1 MAFKIPKSQ
10 SGLAGYGFGLILPVE
25 LNDIRI
31 ESVLIRLME
40 RVVRGG
46 RISRHKTQPDKYEEY
61 LDKLLGLEPMSDFRT
76 ESGRQVLDGWL
87 RNSVVRMGTVGLQ
100 RKGTQMDYLRPL
112 TVATFRSG
120 LPKYSWYFRKADSTI
135 YRVLVIAMAQRR
147 NTSDLG
153 EAQNAL
159 KKLLLQ
165 NLGFGIELGPMPH
178 IDPYYDDA
186 NSPQIDVNEL
196 LQLRFLEVF
205 ERGSDTPS
213 DLDKRTE
220 AIPSAIEPIGIDLI
234 SLFEKF
240 GATGEKWAAPELVAS
255 ATALI
260 SYRMFQLPLVLAKAC
275 EATLIK
281 GDKDHDGDQTRF
293 EPFEIY
299 CDLTQDPSGLSRGLA
314 KKCVSRDLEAVR
326 RFFID
331 RVTLRTLS
339 EASLLVDQYEKIMAM
354 QPNEALKSLGAIQGS
369 PEIEIAC
376 RAKYIEIKK
385 QILEVPENVDYAE
398 YFQAL
403 EAQAISWLEKLV
415 DVQVTAQNEQA
426 MMQQVKWFWSTGG
439 LRSGGKA
446 GRQSY
451 ALLQGNGHR
460 PNWAYAPSDELLTVL
475 LTMVF
480 VDDDLDQPMASA
492 LPLGEVLSRL
502 HERFGI
508 LISQPPQGMDSA
520 ENRLATSENLIAFMN
535 KLRQLGCYRGLT
547 DDLNAQY
554 VERPRS
560 KS

>member
-1 MAFKIPKSQ
+1 M
-10 SGLAGYGFGLILPVE
+10 
-25 LNDIRI
+25 
-31 ESVLIRLME
+31 
-40 RVVRGG
+40 
-46 RISRHKTQPDKYEEY
+46 
-61 LDKLLGLEPMSDFRT
+61 
-76 ESGRQVLDGWL
+76 
-87 RNSVVRMGTVGLQ
+87 
-100 RKGTQMDYLRPL
+100 
-112 TVATFRSG
+112 
-120 LPKYSWYFRKADSTI
+120 
-135 YRVLVIAMAQRR
+135 
-147 NTSDLG
+147 
-153 EAQNAL
+153 
-159 KKLLLQ
+159 Q
-165 NLGFGIELGPMPH
+165 NLGFGIALGPMPH

-205 ERGSDTPS
+205 ERGSDTAS

-281 GDKDHDGDQTRF
+281 GDKAQDGDQTRF

>member
-1 MAFKIPKSQ
+1 MTFKIPKSQ
-10 SGLAGYGFGLILPVE
+10 PGLTGYGFNLILPVE

-46 RISRHKTQPDKYEEY
+46 RVSRHKTQPDKYEEY
-61 LDKLLGLEPMSDFRT
+61 LDRLLGLESMSDFRSV
-76 ESGRQVLDGWL
+76 EGRQVLDGWL
-87 RNSVVRMGTVGLQ
+87 RNSIVRMGTVGLQ

-120 LPKYSWYFRKADSTI
+120 LPKQNWYFRRADSTI
-135 YRVLVIAMAQRR
+135 YRVLVGSMANRR
-147 NTSDLG
+147 NTGDLG

-159 KKLLLQ
+159 NKLFIQ
-165 NLGFGIELGPMPH
+165 NLGFGIELGPKPH
-178 IDPYYDDA
+178 IEPHYDDA
-186 NSPQIDVNEL
+186 NSPQMDVNEL

-205 ERGSDTPS
+205 ERGSDTPK
-213 DLDKRTE
+213 DLDKRME
-220 AIPSAIEPIGIDLI
+220 AVPLAIEPIGSDLI

-255 ATALI
+255 ATAMI

-275 EATLIK
+275 EASLTEDSNAETLKEIE
-281 GDKDHDGDQTRF
+281 F
-293 EPFEIY
+293 APFEIY
-299 CDLTQDPSGLSRGLA
+299 CDLTQDPSGLSRSLA
-314 KKCVSRDLEAVR
+314 KKCVARDLEALR

-331 RVTLRTLS
+331 RVTLRTIS
-339 EASLLVDQYEKIMAM
+339 EASLLVDKHEEIQHKSP
-354 QPNEALKSLGAIQGS
+354 QEALKSLGLIRDS
-369 PEIEIAC
+369 PEIQLAC

-385 QILEVPENVDYAE
+385 QILEIPENVDYAE
-398 YFQAL
+398 YFTAL
-403 EAQAISWLEKLV
+403 ESQSVSWLAKLV

-439 LRSGGKA
+439 LKSGGKA
-446 GRQSY
+446 GRQTY
-451 ALLQGNGHR
+451 ALLQGNGYR

-475 LTMVF
+475 LTMTF
-480 VDDDLDQPMASA
+480 VDDDLNQPMASA

-502 HERFGI
+502 HQRFGI
-508 LISQPPQGMDSA
+508 LISQPPIGMDTA
-520 ENRLATSENLIAFMN
+520 ENRLATSDNLIAFMN

>member
-10 SGLAGYGFGLILPVE
+10 SGLTGYGFDLILPVE
-25 LNDIRI
+25 LNDVRI

-61 LDKLLGLEPMSDFRT
+61 LDKLLALESMKDFR
-76 ESGRQVLDGWL
+76 SDAGRQVLDGWL
-87 RNSVVRMGTVGLQ
+87 RNSIVRMGTVGLQ

-120 LPKYSWYFRKADSTI
+120 LPKFNWYFRKADSTI
-135 YRVLVIAMAQRR
+135 YRVLVSAMAQRR

-159 KKLLLQ
+159 NKLLLQ

-178 IDPYYDDA
+178 IDPHYDDA

-205 ERGSDTPS
+205 ERGSDTAK
-213 DLDKRTE
+213 DLDKRIE
-220 AIPSAIEPIGIDLI
+220 AVPDAIEPIGNDLI
-234 SLFEKF
+234 ALFEKF
-240 GATGEKWAAPELVAS
+240 GTTGEKWAAPELVAS

-260 SYRMFQLPLVLAKAC
+260 SYRMFQLPLILAKVC
-275 EATLIK
+275 EEVLIK
-281 GDKDHDGDQTRF
+281 RDEESRREGNEAHSL
-293 EPFEIY
+293 EIY
-299 CDLTQDPSGLSRGLA
+299 CDLTQNPSGLSRGLA
-314 KKCVSRDLEAVR
+314 KKCVARDLEAVR
-326 RFFID
+326 RFFVD

-339 EASLLVDQYEKIMAM
+339 ETSLLVDQFEKVMEM
-354 QPNEALKSLGAIQGS
+354 QPPEALKKLGEIQGS

-385 QILEVPENVDYAE
+385 QILEIPENVDYAE
-398 YFQAL
+398 YFQSL
-403 EAQAISWLEKLV
+403 EAQKTTWLTKLV

-426 MMQQVKWFWSTGG
+426 MMQQIKWFWSTGG

-446 GRQSY
+446 DRQSY

-502 HERFGI
+502 HKRFGI
-508 LISQPPQGMDSA
+508 LISQPPTGMDSA
-520 ENRLATSENLIAFMN
+520 ENRLATADNLIAFMN

>member
-1 MAFKIPKSQ
+1 MVFKIPKSQ
-10 SGLAGYGFGLILPVE
+10 SGLTGYGFDLILPVE
-25 LNDIRI
+25 LNDIKI
-31 ESVLIRLME
+31 ERVLIRLME

-61 LDKLLGLEPMSDFRT
+61 LDKLLALESMSDFKGDA
-76 ESGRQVLDGWL
+76 GRQVLDGWL
-87 RNSVVRMGTVGLQ
+87 RNSIVRMGTVGLQ
-100 RKGTQMDYLRPL
+100 RKGIQMDYLRPL

-120 LPKYSWYFRKADSTI
+120 LPKYSWYFRKVDSTI
-135 YRVLVIAMAQRR
+135 YRVLVSAMLERR
-147 NTSDLG
+147 STSDLG
-153 EAQNAL
+153 EGQNAL
-159 KKLLLQ
+159 NKLFLQ

-178 IDPYYDDA
+178 IDPHYDDA

-205 ERGSDTPS
+205 ERGSDTAKE
-213 DLDKRTE
+213 LEKRVE
-220 AIPSAIEPIGIDLI
+220 AVPSAIEPIGNDLI

-240 GATGEKWAAPELVAS
+240 GASGEKWAAPELVAS
-255 ATALI
+255 ATAMI

-275 EATLIK
+275 EATLINRDK
-281 GDKDHDGDQTRF
+281 AYEGDHIRF

-314 KKCVSRDLEAVR
+314 KKCVARDLESVR

-331 RVTLRTLS
+331 RVTLRTLAD
-339 EASLLVDQYEKIMAM
+339 ASFLVDQHENIMAM
-354 QPNEALKSLGAIQGS
+354 QPQLALKSLGAIQDN

-376 RAKYIEIKK
+376 RVKYIEIKK
-385 QILEVPENVDYAE
+385 QILEVPENVDYKE
-398 YFQAL
+398 YFQTL
-403 EAQAISWLEKLV
+403 EAQEISWLAKLV

-439 LRSGGKA
+439 LRAGGKA
-446 GRQSY
+446 GRESF
-451 ALLQGNGHR
+451 ALLQGNGYR

-480 VDDDLDQPMASA
+480 VDEDLDQPMAKA
-492 LPLGEVLSRL
+492 LSLGEVLSRL
-502 HERFGI
+502 HDRFGI
-508 LISQPPQGMDSA
+508 LISQPPQDMDSA
-520 ENRLATSENLIAFMN
+520 EHRLAASENLIAFMN